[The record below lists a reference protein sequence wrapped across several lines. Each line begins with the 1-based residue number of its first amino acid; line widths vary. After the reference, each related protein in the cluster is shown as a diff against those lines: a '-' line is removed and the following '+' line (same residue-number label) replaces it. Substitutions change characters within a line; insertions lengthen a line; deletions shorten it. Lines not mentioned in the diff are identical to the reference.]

1 MSGFEPHASLARPAQ
16 SGEGAHTAGR
26 DGGLGGDGDP
36 SGGWSQPLTI
46 VFGLGAAPADAAF
59 SAEASGA
66 GSASAPAW
74 MGPAAPASRSGGAGT
89 EAPPA
94 AGVPAAPA
102 KARHTVGVRGV
113 LLLLVILITAPFLLL
128 AAVSAQRGQQAE
140 YSVAAERGMIR
151 ARLLTARVDDL
162 VGAVDGMLLALTET
176 LSRDPA
182 DTARNNAQLASINAR
197 LPPVYDQLRLSLPD
211 GTAIGHSAS
220 ASPSIAQRKYFI
232 DALTSPGLT
241 VGEPARSYRT
251 GEWTLGFA
259 RGVRDPSG
267 KVVAVV
273 SATLRLD
280 RMQQLLDARSLPAG
294 SRILLLN
301 EKGRMLARTDDDE
314 RMLGSDVSRLPTGKR
329 ALELKEGTDIL
340 TTRKGV
346 PRLTSVATAQKVP
359 WIVVVAVPTEV
370 ALARAREQERQ
381 SLLLFAG
388 AFAFALAAGVLV
400 ARRLIEPMRRITGDA
415 LAFAGGDLERRCDVR
430 SPSEMGVLA
439 RTFNSL
445 AGQVQARTV
454 SLKES
459 EARYRAMFEAHPQ
472 PMWVF
477 DRPTLR
483 FLAVNDAAVAQ
494 YGYSR
499 EEFLALKVSDVRP
512 PEEEQRFLDYLEAQG
527 PTMRT
532 FGLWRHRRKDGTLL
546 DVEVAT
552 HDITFGGRPALH
564 SVVIDVTERM
574 RMEREVRRLNHEL
587 EERVRSRTV
596 ELQAINR
603 ELEAFTYSV
612 SHDLHNPLR
621 AIDGFSMLLEQH
633 AGASLDEE
641 GRDYLSRIR
650 SATQRMGNLS
660 SALLDLSRVSRGSLR
675 KTRVDL
681 SALARQAAGEL
692 AALDPRRRVEWRIEP
707 GLVAE
712 GDAGLLRSVLDNL
725 LGNAWKY
732 TGRRE
737 LAVIELGGGGIE
749 EGATGPMRCFHVR
762 DNGSGFDMAYAA
774 KLFLVFQRLHSPHEF
789 EGTGVGLAT
798 VERIVQR
805 HGGTVRGEGVPD
817 EGACFYF
824 SLPVPQGEAGTS
836 QAGSGAV

>member
-1 MSGFEPHASLARPAQ
+1 MSGFEPHASLAPPA
-16 SGEGAHTAGR
+16 TP
-26 DGGLGGDGDP
+26 GDGLDP
-36 SGGWSQPLTI
+36 DRDWSRPLTI
-46 VFGLGAAPADAAF
+46 VLGLGATPADLEALDVAAKER
-59 SAEASGA
+59 SA
-66 GSASAPAW
+66 APAW
-74 MGPAAPASRSGGAGT
+74 SETQASDHGQAAARPG
-89 EAPPA
+89 EAPLGSAPPSARGQA
-94 AGVPAAPA
+94 AGA
-102 KARHTVGVRGV
+102 VGVRGI

-128 AAVSAQRGQQAE
+128 AAISAHRGQQAE
-140 YSVAAERGMIR
+140 YSVAAERGMLR
-151 ARLLTARVDDL
+151 ARMLTARVDDL

-220 ASPSIAQRKYFI
+220 ASPSIAQRRYFI
-232 DALTSPGLT
+232 DALTSANMT

-280 RMQQLLDARSLPAG
+280 RLQQILDARSLPPG

-301 EKGRMLARTDDDE
+301 EAGRMLARTDDDE
-314 RMLGSDVSRLPTGKR
+314 NMLGSDVSQMPTGR
-329 ALELKEGTDIL
+329 LALQLKNGTEI
-340 TTRKGV
+340 TVTRKGV
-346 PRLTSVATAQKVP
+346 PRLSSMATAQKVP
-359 WIVVVAVPTEV
+359 WTVVVAVPTEI
-370 ALARAREQERQ
+370 ALAGAREQERN

-388 AFAFALAAGVLV
+388 AFALALAAGVLV
-400 ARRLIEPMRRITGDA
+400 ARRLTDPVRRVTEDA
-415 LAFAGGDLERRCDVR
+415 LAFAGGDLARRCEVR
-430 SPSEMGVLA
+430 GPREMNQLA
-439 RTFNSL
+439 SSFNSL
-445 AGQVQARTV
+445 AGQVQARAL

-459 EARYRAMFEAHPQ
+459 EARYRSMFEAHPQ

-483 FLAVNDAAVAQ
+483 FLAVNDSAVAH

-499 EEFLALKVSDVRP
+499 DEFLAMKVSDVRP
-512 PEEEQRFLDYLEAQG
+512 PEDEQRFLDYLGEQG
-527 PTMRT
+527 PTMRA

-552 HDITFGGRPALH
+552 HDIMFGGRPALH

-587 EERVRSRTV
+587 EERVRTRTV

-621 AIDGFSMLLEQH
+621 AIDGFSTLLEQH

-650 SATQRMGNLS
+650 AATQRMGHLS

-681 SALARQAAGEL
+681 SIMARQAAGEL
-692 AALDPRRRVEWRIEP
+692 AALDPNRRAEWRIAP
-707 GLVAE
+707 GLIAE

-732 TGRRE
+732 TGKRE
-737 LAVIELGGGGIE
+737 QAVIELGGGGIE
-749 EGATGPMRCFHVR
+749 EGAAGPMRCFHVR

-824 SLPVPQGEAGTS
+824 SLPVPPGEA
-836 QAGSGAV
+836 AHP